1 MLTFTM
7 LIWQPWPE
15 QRGRSIYN
23 DFIISLGLRGR
34 EWDLGVDS
42 SPEPVKEAA
51 NSSLLLAALQSP
63 PRADYRMTATRVLA
77 HAQYLL
83 TASKRDTD

>member
-23 DFIISLGLRGR
+23 DFIISLGLRGYK
-34 EWDLGVDS
+34 WGLGEDS

-51 NSSLLLAALQSP
+51 NSCLMLAALQSP
-63 PRADYRMTATRVLA
+63 ARADLRMTATRVLA
-77 HAQYLL
+77 HA
-83 TASKRDTD
+83 